1 MSVGKSRW
9 DDVGYI
15 ISSRYR
21 VLVLK
26 RLMEGP
32 ATPSLIA
39 ADSESSITHVSRAL
53 QQLREQSHVTLL
65 VSEDRK
71 KGRVYGITD
80 EGRSVWETLASKD
93 LV

>member
-9 DDVGYI
+9 DDVGYV

-39 ADSESSITHVSRAL
+39 ADSESSITHISRAL

-80 EGRSVWETLASKD
+80 EGRSVWKMLDAKA